1 MSAKAEIRRQ
11 IALEFSPCTEIAD
24 RKPRRFRDSL
34 SAVELADEGRT
45 LFVGVDETVNTT
57 PTIERLSWTGDGY
70 AAHETLDIEDFLTL
84 RNTQPKKGRVPEV
97 DIEGLAVC
105 DSFLWVVGS
114 HSSARKK
121 PKHHSVEED
130 IKRLARVE
138 FNQNRVLLG
147 RIPLV
152 TSDEGTTLAKHDGSR
167 RSAQLVEDLREM
179 LCDDPLLG
187 PYVRTFDNGHG
198 ERASIPGKDNG
209 FDIEGIVVQ
218 PGSGGASRVFLGLR
232 GPVLRGWA
240 TILEIAPIE
249 GDKRSQ
255 LVLGPISPSDDA
267 RYRKRLLHLEGLG
280 IRDMRADGDD
290 VLILAGPT
298 MTLDGHV
305 ALYRW
310 KDGLLPASGDT
321 LTELAPGQLEKVMAL
336 PYGRG
341 EDRPEGFMRLP
352 TGELFVV
359 YDSPAEA
366 RRSGEH
372 GVLADVFA
380 FPGD

>member
-1 MSAKAEIRRQ
+1 MNAKAVVQRQ
-11 IALEFSPCTEIAD
+11 ISLEFAPCTALAEK
-24 RKPRRFRDSL
+24 KPRLFRDSL
-34 SAVELADEGRT
+34 SAVELADDGRT

-70 AAHETLDIEDFLTL
+70 AAHEPLSLEDYLTL
-84 RNTQPKKGRVPEV
+84 RTTKPKKGRVPEV

-121 PKHHSVEED
+121 PKHRSVEDD

-138 FNQNRVLLG
+138 FNPNRVLLG

-152 TSDEGTTLAKHDGSR
+152 ASAEGTTLADHDGPR

-198 ERASIPGKDNG
+198 ERVSIPGKDNG
-209 FDIEGIVVQ
+209 FDIEGMVVQ
-218 PGSGGASRVFLGLR
+218 PSADGGSRVLLGLR

-240 TILEIAPIE
+240 TILEISPVE

-255 LVLGPISPSDDA
+255 LVLRPLHPSDDT
-267 RYRKRLLHLEGLG
+267 RYRKHLLHLEGLG
-280 IRDMRADGDD
+280 IRDMRADGHD

-310 KDGLLPASGDT
+310 RDALLPARGDT
-321 LTELAPGQLEKVMAL
+321 LTELAPGRLEKVMAL

-352 TGELFVV
+352 TGELLVV

-366 RRSGEH
+366 RLSGEH

>member
-1 MSAKAEIRRQ
+1 MNAKAVVQRQ
-11 IALEFSPCTEIAD
+11 ISLEFAPCTALAEK
-24 RKPRRFRDSL
+24 KPRLFRDSL
-34 SAVELADEGRT
+34 SAVELADDGRT

-70 AAHETLDIEDFLTL
+70 AAHEPLSLEDYLTL
-84 RNTQPKKGRVPEV
+84 RTTKPKKGRVPEV

-121 PKHHSVEED
+121 PKHRSVEDD

-138 FNQNRVLLG
+138 FNPNRVLLG

-152 TSDEGTTLAKHDGSR
+152 ASAEGTTLADHDGPR

-198 ERASIPGKDNG
+198 ERVSIPGKDNG
-209 FDIEGIVVQ
+209 FDIEGMVVQ
-218 PGSGGASRVFLGLR
+218 PSADGGSRVLLGLR

-240 TILEIAPIE
+240 TILEISPVE

-255 LVLGPISPSDDA
+255 LVLRPLHPSDDT
-267 RYRKRLLHLEGLG
+267 RYRKHLLHLEGLG
-280 IRDMRADGDD
+280 IRDMRADGHD

-321 LTELAPGQLEKVMAL
+321 LTDLAPGRLEQVMAL

-366 RRSGEH
+366 RLSGEH
-372 GVLADVFA
+372 GVFADVFA
-380 FPGD
+380 LPG

>member
-1 MSAKAEIRRQ
+1 MSAKAEVQRQ
-11 IALEFSPCTEIAD
+11 ISLEFAPCTAVAE
-24 RKPRRFRDSL
+24 RKPRLFRDSL
-34 SAVELADEGRT
+34 SAVELTDEGRT
-45 LFVGVDETVNTT
+45 LFIGVDETVNTT
-57 PTIERLSWTGDGY
+57 PTIERLSWTGAGY
-70 AAHETLDIEDFLTL
+70 AAHEALAVEDFLTL
-84 RNTQPKKGRVPEV
+84 RNTKPKKGRVAEV

-105 DSFLWVVGS
+105 DSFLWIVGS

-121 PKHHSVEED
+121 PKHRSVEED
-130 IKRLARVE
+130 IERLARVE

-152 TSDEGTTLAKHDGSR
+152 ASDQGTTLAKHDGSR
-167 RSAQLVEDLREM
+167 RSAQLVEDLREV
-179 LCDDPLLG
+179 LCDDALLG
-187 PYVRTFDNGHG
+187 PYVRTFDDGRG
-198 ERASIPGKDNG
+198 QRASIPGKENG
-209 FDIEGIVVQ
+209 FDIEGLVVQ
-218 PGSGGASRVFLGLR
+218 PVSDGPSRVFLGLR

-249 GDKRSQ
+249 GDKRSH
-255 LVLGPISPSDDA
+255 LVLGPLTPSDA
-267 RYRKRLLHLEGLG
+267 RYRKHLLHLEGLG
-280 IRDMRADGDD
+280 IRDMRADGNDL
-290 VLILAGPT
+290 LILAGPT
-298 MTLDGHV
+298 MTLDGHI

-321 LTELAPGQLEKVMAL
+321 LTDLAPGRLEQVMAL

-359 YDSPAEA
+359 YDNPAEA
-366 RRSGEH
+366 RLSGEH

-380 FPGD
+380 FPAD